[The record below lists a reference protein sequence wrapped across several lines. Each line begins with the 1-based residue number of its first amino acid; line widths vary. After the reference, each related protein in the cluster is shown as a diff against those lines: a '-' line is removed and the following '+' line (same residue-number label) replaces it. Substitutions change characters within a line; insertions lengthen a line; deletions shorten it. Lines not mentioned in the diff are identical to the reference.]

1 MKQISLVCTFVLL
14 CLGATYAQRTVVGT
28 VTDNSG
34 TPLIGATVAVKNAT
48 AGTVTDIDG
57 QYSIEVPQGANT
69 LVISYIGF
77 TTEEVALGASN
88 VVNVTLSEGV
98 TLETAVV
105 TSLGIS
111 KDRKALGYSVEQVG
125 GDALVNSQETN
136 IVNALAGKVSGVQ
149 ITNSGGQ
156 TGSSSRIVIRGVS
169 SFLGE
174 NQPLFVI
181 DGVPVDNSMT
191 FGGGQNSIN
200 GTGQGDSPLFYGG
213 TSNRMVDL
221 DPNIIET
228 VSVLKGASATALYG
242 KRGANGVVLITT
254 KSGKRNQ
261 APTINVNFSQG
272 WQEAR
277 LPEFQSAYAQGTNG
291 AFNPMSSSSWGPRM
305 DTLRFNEA
313 GNVDPNGTLAE
324 SYNNREEFFQRG
336 TVRDAS
342 ISLGGG
348 NDKSTY
354 FFSYANRDET
364 GIIYKND
371 LQRHNF
377 MGKYGSTLGD
387 NLFINTSFSYTRTDL
402 SNITE
407 GNGRQS
413 YMWTVYGAP
422 VSYDLR
428 NDDGDGEIGPEDY
441 LLADGSQRL
450 YRTARNNPYFLV
462 DQNGMESVV
471 NRFLP
476 NIAVEYSF
484 SPNLKLV
491 NRLGA
496 DIYSDTRR
504 YKEAVGTV
512 GSFPSGRLYE
522 DVLNYRQINNDLTLR
537 YDDDINDDFGLSVLV
552 GHNINDQYDDRLF
565 TQGVSLSIPGFYN
578 IQNAENVTSTQT
590 INHARLIGL
599 YGSAEVSFRRYLYLT
614 LTGRNDWSSTLP
626 KDNNSFFYPSAG
638 LSFVLTDAIPSL
650 QSNNVLSYLKLRA
663 SWAQVG
669 NDTDPYNT
677 TETVY
682 VQSNVGDGQRGVI
695 NAPYNGVNGF
705 NLSNVI
711 GNPNLVAELTTET
724 EFGLES
730 QFFGNRIRLE
740 ASYYD
745 RVSEDQIFNAPV
757 AASAGAI
764 SRIVNAGS
772 MRNNGIELLL
782 SLTPV
787 QTGGFEWNI
796 TGTYTKNN
804 NTIEDLTEGVDNIR
818 LAGFTSPGIYIVK
831 DEGYG
836 VIWGSQ
842 YQRNEDGQVIID
854 DDPNSIRYGLPL
866 GLQNNLGVIGNTQ
879 LDWFGSIRNT
889 FSYSSNSFGSISLS
903 AVLDKREGGDILNL
917 DNFYLNF
924 YGVTEMTADRENGT
938 VLVPGVKSDGTPNDI
953 VVPTDQTYWRNNWGL
968 AQEDWVEDGSFIR
981 LREVTLRYAM
991 PEAWF
996 NSSTSV
1002 KRLGLFVSGRNLWLH
1017 APNFTGADPEVS
1029 LYGNANGQG
1038 FYNFNTPGTIG
1049 WTVGANATF

>member
-1 MKQISLVCTFVLL
+1 M
-14 CLGATYAQRTVVGT
+14 CLGATYAQRTVVGS
-28 VTDNSG
+28 VTDDSG
-34 TPLIGATVAVKNAT
+34 APLIGATVLVKNTT

-57 QYSIEVPQGANT
+57 QYSINVPAGEST
-69 LVISYIGF
+69 LEISYIGYN
-77 TTEEVALGASN
+77 TREIELGASN

-125 GDALVNSQETN
+125 GEDLVSSRETN
-136 IVNALAGKVSGVQ
+136 VVNALAGKVSGVQ

-191 FGGGQNSIN
+191 FGGGQASIN
-200 GTGQGDSPLFYGG
+200 GTGQGDSPLFFGG

-221 DPNIIET
+221 DPSIIEN
-228 VSVLKGASATALYG
+228 VSILKGASATALYG

-261 APTINVNFSQG
+261 KPTVNFSFSQG
-272 WQEAR
+272 WQNAR
-277 LPEFQSAYAQGTNG
+277 TPEFQDKYAQGLNG
-291 AFNPMSSSSWGPRM
+291 TFNPMSNSSWGPRM
-305 DTLRFNEA
+305 DTLRFDEN
-313 GNVDPNGTLAE
+313 GNVDPNGTAAE
-324 SYNNREEFFQRG
+324 KFDNVKEFFQTG
-336 TVRDAS
+336 TIRDAS

-348 NDKSTY
+348 NEKSTY
-354 FFSYANRDET
+354 FFSYSNRDEK
-364 GIIYKND
+364 GILYKND

-377 MGKYGSTLGD
+377 LGKFGSTFGD
-387 NLFINTSFSYTRTDL
+387 NLTVNASFSYNRTDL
-402 SNITE
+402 SSITE
-407 GNGRQS
+407 GNGRQA
-413 YMWTVYGAP
+413 YQWTVYGAP
-422 VSYDLR
+422 ISYDLR
-428 NDDGDGEIGPEDY
+428 NDNGDGEIGPEDY
-441 LLADGSQRL
+441 LLEDGTQRL
-450 YRTARNNPYFLV
+450 YRTARNNPYFLL
-462 DQNGMESVV
+462 DQNGLESVV

-476 NIAVEYSF
+476 NIMVEYAF
-484 SPNLKLV
+484 TPKLKLT

-496 DIYSDTRR
+496 DIYSDTRKYR
-504 YKEAVGTV
+504 EAVGTV
-512 GSFPSGRLYE
+512 GTFPSGRLYD
-522 DVLNYRQINNDLTLR
+522 DVINYRQINNDLTLR
-537 YDDDINDDFGLSVLV
+537 FEDDLNEDFGLSLLV
-552 GHNINDQYDDRLF
+552 GHNINDRYDDRVF
-565 TQGVSLSIPGFYN
+565 AQGVSLSIPGFYN
-578 IQNAENVTSTQT
+578 IQNAETVSSIQYFNQG
-590 INHARLIGL
+590 RLIGL

-638 LSFVLTDAIPSL
+638 LSFVLTDAIPAL
-650 QSNNVLSYLKLRA
+650 QGNNVLSYLKLRG

-682 VQSNVGDGQRGVI
+682 VQSSVGDGQRGAI
-695 NAPYNGVNGF
+695 NSPYNGVNGF
-705 NLSNVI
+705 NLSNII
-711 GNPNLVAELTTET
+711 GNPNLVAELTSEV

-745 RVSEDQIFNAPV
+745 RTSQDQIFNAPV
-757 AASAGAI
+757 AASVGAI

-772 MRNNGIELLL
+772 MRNNGIEILL

-787 QTGGFEWNI
+787 KVGGFEWNV

-836 VIWGSQ
+836 VIWGSR
-842 YQRNEDGQVIID
+842 YLRNEDGQVIID
-854 DDPNSIRYGLPL
+854 DDPNSERYGLPL
-866 GLQNNLGVIGNTQ
+866 GLENNLGVIGNTQ
-879 LDWFGSIRNT
+879 IDWFGSIRNT
-889 FSYSSNSFGSISLS
+889 FSYSTNNFGSISLS

-917 DNFYLNF
+917 DNFYLNS
-924 YGVTEMTADRENGT
+924 YGVTKVTENRETASFVFPN
-938 VLVPGVKSDGTPNDI
+938 GVKSDGAVNDI
-953 VVPTDQTYWRNNWGL
+953 EVRQDEEYWREKWGL

-981 LREVTLRYAM
+981 LREVTLRYGM
-991 PEAWF
+991 PTTMF
-996 NSSTSV
+996 NNTTAIKNLS
-1002 KRLGLFVSGRNLWLH
+1002 LFVSGRNLWLN

-1038 FYNFNTPGTIG
+1038 FYNFNTPGTVG
-1049 WTVGANATF
+1049 WTVGLNATF